1 VDGAR
6 FDRLW
11 RQAGG
16 GSESQNVF
24 SELYVLYTGP
34 DRHYHSL
41 EHIARC
47 LAHYDRATPE
57 LGVHPAVEMA
67 IWCHDVVYDTGA
79 SDNEAR
85 SVEWFSSRGKGFLSS
100 AYVEEVSEII
110 LATRHT
116 AAPNN
121 RNAQF
126 MVDVDLAGLGQQW
139 DAFFADT
146 QNLFKEADS
155 KNKAT
160 FYLSQCAFL
169 QNLANRPFI
178 FSTPHFRSAYEQ
190 TARDNI
196 ARLVQEV
203 SSPSYGSNGLTV

>member
-1 VDGAR
+1 MDGAR
-6 FDRLW
+6 FERLW

-16 GSESQNVF
+16 GPESQKVF
-24 SELYVLYTGP
+24 SELYALYSGP
-34 DRHYHSL
+34 DRFYHSL
-41 EHIARC
+41 EHIERC

-57 LGVHPAVEMA
+57 LGVHSAVEMA

-85 SVEWFSSRGKGFLSS
+85 SVEWFSSRGKGSLSS
-100 AYVEEVSEII
+100 AYLEEVSEII

-121 RNAQF
+121 SSAQF
-126 MVDVDLAGLGQQW
+126 MVDVDLAGLGQSW
-139 DAFFADT
+139 DTFFADT
-146 QNLFKEADS
+146 QNLFKEAGS
-155 KNKAT
+155 KTKAN
-160 FYLSQCAFL
+160 FYRSQCAFL

-196 ARLVQEV
+196 ARLVQEA
-203 SSPSYGSNGLTV
+203 SSSSYGSNDLAV

>member
-1 VDGAR
+1 
-6 FDRLW
+6 
-11 RQAGG
+11 
-16 GSESQNVF
+16 
-24 SELYVLYTGP
+24 
-34 DRHYHSL
+34 
-41 EHIARC
+41 
-47 LAHYDRATPE
+47 
-57 LGVHPAVEMA
+57 M
-67 IWCHDVVYDTGA
+67 
-79 SDNEAR
+79 
-85 SVEWFSSRGKGFLSS
+85 
-100 AYVEEVSEII
+100 SEII

-146 QNLFKEADS
+146 QNLFKEAGS